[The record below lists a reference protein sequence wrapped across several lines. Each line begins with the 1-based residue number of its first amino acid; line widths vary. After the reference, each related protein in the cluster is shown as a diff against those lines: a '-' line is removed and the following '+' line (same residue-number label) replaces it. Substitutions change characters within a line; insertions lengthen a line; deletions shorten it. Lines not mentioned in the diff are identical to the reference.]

1 MFLQIEN
8 RLKNRLNG
16 ENNHFIKFDNFFI
29 LSLFSSSDG

>member
-8 RLKNRLNG
+8 RLNG
-16 ENNHFIKFDNFFI
+16 ENKHFIKFENFFI